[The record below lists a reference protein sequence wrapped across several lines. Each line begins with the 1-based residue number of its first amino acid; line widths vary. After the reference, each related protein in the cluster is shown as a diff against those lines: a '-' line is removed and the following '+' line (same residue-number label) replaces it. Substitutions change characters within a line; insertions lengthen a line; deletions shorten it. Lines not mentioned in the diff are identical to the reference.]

1 MPKRLMEVFAPID
14 YRLCSHCQKLFPI
27 HTSPIR
33 TRKNKKTCS
42 NACRVALSRM
52 KRKVEQQHV
61 H

>member
-14 YRLCSHCQKLFPI
+14 YRVCSHCHKLFPI
-27 HTSPIR
+27 YTSPIR

-42 NACRVALSRM
+42 NACRVALSRA
-52 KRKVEQQHV
+52 RKVEHHV